1 MQIWDTWQA
10 MGLSYDL
17 CVRDWKCHSVQFPVC
32 RRKNSIRVYNR
43 NNTRDNRIFAFSFGS
58 YITYKSNAGVG
69 DAKLAQWL
77 GVSHRIGPKMAYW
90 ILPESCRSISCTIVQ
105 RLTNLEMK
113 KDIWRG
119 HINQFE
125 SKKKRILEAQSSCI
139 QPDPQII
146 QS

>member
-1 MQIWDTWQA
+1 MSSSRYAGGRTALECITGITPEITEYLD
-10 MGLSYDL
+10 
-17 CVRDWKCHSVQFPVC
+17 FP
-32 RRKNSIRVYNR
+32 
-43 NNTRDNRIFAFSFGS
+43 FGS

-69 DAKLAQWL
+69 DAKLGQWL
-77 GVSHRIGPKMAYW
+77 GVSHRIGPEMAYW